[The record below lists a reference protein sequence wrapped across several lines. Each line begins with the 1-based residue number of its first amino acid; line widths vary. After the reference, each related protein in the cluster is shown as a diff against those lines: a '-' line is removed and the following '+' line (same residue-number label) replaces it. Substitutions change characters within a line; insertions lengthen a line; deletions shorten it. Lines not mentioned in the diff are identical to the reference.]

1 MTRYDPFAY
10 GEVRL
15 AANQKNGG
23 PPPDADDLLFDP
35 GEATKQGPPPDT
47 NWSLVSEQD
56 EAEPMPPPDSA
67 AAIAFGSEILGEEPC
82 VDSIYGEPAAGCAA
96 DEDLAA
102 APADEFVEQEL
113 IDCDLPDS
121 SAMGE
126 AVAPEPAPPDQAREV
141 RRRPLPL
148 PSAKPIAAAKRRKRA
163 TPRRRSRPILAA
175 LVPLMLCAGGG
186 IGASWFWVMQYNPV
200 LAGILGAA
208 TVVGSLFSWL
218 WLRG

>member
-102 APADEFVEQEL
+102 AP
-113 IDCDLPDS
+113 
-121 SAMGE
+121 
-126 AVAPEPAPPDQAREV
+126 EPAPPDQAREV

-208 TVVGSLFSWL
+208 TVVSSLFSWL

>member
-82 VDSIYGEPAAGCAA
+82 VDSIYGEPAAGYAA

-102 APADEFVEQEL
+102 
-113 IDCDLPDS
+113 
-121 SAMGE
+121 
-126 AVAPEPAPPDQAREV
+126 APEPAPPDQAREV

-175 LVPLMLCAGGG
+175 IVPLMLCAGGG

-208 TVVGSLFSWL
+208 TVVSSLFSWL
-218 WLRG
+218 LLRG